1 MKDFRTCAVVLFL
14 WISTT
19 FCSTTVMAGGPLIAA
34 AASIRPALEEI
45 STRYNEVRG
54 ESVRLVFGSSG
65 TLANQIANGAPY
77 VLFLSANTAYVQW
90 LVGLGLTQGSPVTY
104 AEGVLALYSRSGLLG
119 ETENPL
125 MALDYA
131 LQNGA
136 VQRLV
141 IANPEYAPYGSA
153 ARAALEHAGTW
164 TRARQVLLLGANAGQ
179 AVQYALQG
187 DVDVALVPLPLARLA
202 KLQETGQLQALPKET
217 FPSVELHQQMVLLPG
232 ADQKTREFFAYLQSI
247 DSREI
252 FMRHGLLAPRP
263 TNRTLQR

>member
-1 MKDFRTCAVVLFL
+1 VKDFRTSIAALFL
-14 WISTT
+14 WISAA
-19 FCSTTVMAGGPLIAA
+19 FFSTTVMAGVPLIAA

-45 STRYNEVRG
+45 STRYNEVTG

-77 VLFLSANTAYVQW
+77 VLFLSANTAYVRW
-90 LVGLGLTQGSPVTY
+90 LAGLGLTQGPPVTY

-125 MALDYA
+125 MALDSA
-131 LQNGA
+131 LQHG
-136 VQRLV
+136 VVKRLV

-153 ARAALEHAGTW
+153 ARAALEHAGSW
-164 TRARQVLLLGANAGQ
+164 TRARPVLLLGANAGQ

-202 KLQETGQLQALPKET
+202 KLQETGQLQVLPKET

-232 ADQKTREFFAYLQSI
+232 ADQKTHEFFAYLQSI
-247 DSREI
+247 DSQEI
-252 FMRHGLLAPRP
+252 FRRHGLLVPSP
-263 TNRTLQR
+263 VNLTLQP

>member
-1 MKDFRTCAVVLFL
+1 MKDFRTFTVVLFF
-14 WISTT
+14 WISTA

-90 LVGLGLTQGSPVTY
+90 LAGLGLTQGSPVTY

-131 LQNGA
+131 LQNGT

-187 DVDVALVPLPLARLA
+187 DVDVALVPLPLARVA
-202 KLQETGQLQALPKET
+202 KLQETGKLQALPKET

-252 FMRHGLLAPRP
+252 FMRHGLLVPKPANP
-263 TNRTLQR
+263 TL

>member
-1 MKDFRTCAVVLFL
+1 MKDFRTRTAALFL
-14 WISTT
+14 WISAA
-19 FCSTTVMAGGPLIAA
+19 FFSTAVMAGVPLIAA

-45 STRYNEVRG
+45 STRYKEVSG

-77 VLFLSANTAYVQW
+77 VMFLSANTAYVEW
-90 LVGLGLTQGSPVTY
+90 LVGLGLTQESPVTY

-125 MALDYA
+125 MALDDA

-153 ARAALEHAGTW
+153 ARAALKHVGSW

-202 KLQETGQLQALPKET
+202 KLHETGQLQVLPKET

-232 ADQKTREFFAYLQSI
+232 ADQKTREFFAYLQST
-247 DSREI
+247 DSQGI
-252 FMRHGLLAPRP
+252 FMRHGLLVPGPA
-263 TNRTLQR
+263 NLALQP

>member
-1 MKDFRTCAVVLFL
+1 MKGFRAGTSALFL
-14 WISTT
+14 WISIA
-19 FCSTTVMAGGPLIAA
+19 FCSTTVIAGGPLIAA

-45 STRYNEVRG
+45 STRYNELSG

-65 TLANQIANGAPY
+65 TLANQIATGAPY
-77 VLFLSANTAYVQW
+77 VMFLSANTSYVQW
-90 LVGLGLTQGSPVTY
+90 LVGLGLTQGSPVIY
-104 AEGVLALYSRSGLLG
+104 AEGVLALYSRSGLLD
-119 ETENPL
+119 ENENPL

-153 ARAALEHAGTW
+153 AKAALEHAGTW

-187 DVDVALVPLPLARLA
+187 DVDVALVPLPLALLA
-202 KLQETGQLQALPKET
+202 KLHETGRLQVLPKET

-232 ADQKTREFFAYLQSI
+232 ADQKTREFFSYLQST

-252 FMRHGLLAPRP
+252 FMRHGLLVPRSA
-263 TNRTLQR
+263 NLTLQP